1 MLYHYKASDSAGRI
15 IESDLE
21 ADSLGQ
27 ILQNLAA
34 QGLRPVSVEAPN
46 VKGGRL
52 FGKIT
57 LEDKIFLTKYL
68 ALMLRVGT
76 DLLSAINILIADFEK
91 PAMRNFLVEVRNN
104 LMNGRQFYQAF
115 ANHPEIFSL
124 EVVSLV
130 KAAEESGNLQQTFED
145 MSGNLS
151 READI
156 RSKVKG
162 AMIYPI
168 ILLAMSIVIVLFLV
182 TFALPKIARV
192 FNDGNMNPPVF
203 SKIVFTIGLFIND
216 HIVAVLLLLGIIA
229 GPGMLFFTKTRIGRS
244 VAERVFQRLPLVSGV
259 RRELAIQRFAGTFSS
274 LLKAGMPII
283 KAVTI
288 TAEVVGSEEFRMSL
302 VRIADEGL
310 AKGLTV
316 GEAFKR
322 EPVFPKVVTNLI
334 AISEKGGHLE
344 EVLQTI
350 ADFYASNVEGKI
362 KSLVAVLEPLM
373 LLAMGVLVGTIAL
386 SIIIPIYQLS
396 SSF

>member
-1 MLYHYKASDSAGRI
+1 MLYHYKASDAAGRM
-15 IESDLE
+15 IESDFE
-21 ADSLGQ
+21 ADTLGQ
-27 ILQNLAA
+27 LLQYLAT
-34 QGLRPVSVEAPN
+34 QGLRPLTVDTPN
-46 VKGGRL
+46 SARMEL

-68 ALMLRVGT
+68 SLMLRVGT

-115 ANHPEIFSL
+115 ASHPEIFSL
-124 EVVSLV
+124 EIVSLV

-145 MSGNLS
+145 MSGNMA

-162 AMIYPI
+162 ALIYPI
-168 ILLAMSIVIVLFLV
+168 ILLGMSVVIVLFLV
-182 TFALPKIARV
+182 TFALPKIAKV
-192 FNDGNMNPPVF
+192 FTEGNMNPPTF

-216 HIVAVLLLLGIIA
+216 HIVVILLLLGIII
-229 GPGMLFFTKTRIGRS
+229 GPGMIFFTKTRIGRS
-244 VAERVFQRLPLVSGV
+244 IAERVFQHLPLVSGV
-259 RRELAIQRFAGTFSS
+259 RRELAIQRFASTFSS

-283 KAVTI
+283 KAVSI
-288 TAEVVGSEEFRMSL
+288 TAEVVGSEEFRTSL
-302 VRIADEGL
+302 LRIGDEGI

-322 EPVFPKVVTNLI
+322 EVVFPKVVTNLI

-362 KSLVAVLEPLM
+362 KSLVSVLEPIM
-373 LLAMGVLVGTIAL
+373 LLAMGILVGTIAL
-386 SIIIPIYQLS
+386 SIIIPIYQLTTA
-396 SSF
+396 F